1 MHLGGKT
8 LINILMNGCN
18 GKMGQVITRLSEEY
32 NDINIIAGV
41 DRNPSKLQNP
51 YPVYSHIRDF
61 SYKADIV
68 VDFSNPEALPEIM
81 EYCVSHQTA
90 LVVGTTGLSDKYQEM
105 LRQASE
111 TIPVFVSANMTFGIS
126 VMLELVLMAAS
137 TLDEGYDIEIL
148 EKHHNEKKDAPSG
161 TAMMIANE
169 LKSLISSS
177 TEFVYDRSSLNEKR
191 KHGEIGIMSLRGGT
205 IAGEHSVYFAGKD
218 EVIEIKHTAASRDV
232 LGRGALRVVR
242 YISVKPKGYYNM
254 KSMLKEL
261 I

>member
-1 MHLGGKT
+1 M
-8 LINILMNGCN
+8 INILMNGCN
-18 GKMGQVITRLSEEY
+18 GKMGQVITRLSKEY
-32 NDINIIAGV
+32 DNINIIAGV
-41 DRNPSKLQNP
+41 DRNPSKLQNS
-51 YPVYSHIRDF
+51 YPVYGNIKDF
-61 SYKADIV
+61 GDKADIV
-68 VDFSNPEALPEIM
+68 VDFSNPEALPEIK

-111 TIPVFVSANMTFGIS
+111 SVPVFVSANMSFGIS

-137 TLDEGYDIEIL
+137 TLGEGYDIEIF

-169 LKSLISSS
+169 LKSHMNSS
-177 TEFVYDRSSLNEKR
+177 TEFVYDRTALNEKR
-191 KHGEIGIMSLRGGT
+191 RPGEIGIMSLRGGT

-232 LGRGALRVVR
+232 LGRGALRAIL
-242 YISVKPKGYYNM
+242 YIASKPKGYYNM